1 MRMRVRYAC
10 CTNRWDAEGAC
21 MCAEHVA
28 RPRGIA
34 KGAVRCSLHAPCV
47 PHAGRHTAFPPHDPS
62 AWHKIQAQRVSLGKE
77 GVPQGQDLARRKG
90 CEVEVLHE
98 IIGQCEHDQVCT
110 VDSILLQDAR
120 KSTCVP
126 GFEE

>member
-1 MRMRVRYAC
+1 MPSVHAC
-10 CTNRWDAEGAC
+10 AQIMLHNHAGMPRELCDAVCT
-21 MCAEHVA
+21 
-28 RPRGIA
+28 
-34 KGAVRCSLHAPCV
+34 LHACHMPAGTPIF
-47 PHAGRHTAFPPHDPS
+47 PHTSRLHGT
-62 AWHKIQAQRVSLGKE
+62 KIQAQRVSLGKE
-77 GVPQGQDLARRKG
+77 GAPQGQDLARRKG

-98 IIGQCEHDQVCT
+98 IIGQCEHDEVCT